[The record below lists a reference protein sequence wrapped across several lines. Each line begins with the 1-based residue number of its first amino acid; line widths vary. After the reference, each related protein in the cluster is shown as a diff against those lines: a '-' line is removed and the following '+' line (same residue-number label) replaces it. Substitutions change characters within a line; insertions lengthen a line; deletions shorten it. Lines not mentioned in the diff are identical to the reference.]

1 MEKWFKNHNFPYIKT
16 EDGSYFWQTNV
27 ATGEMTPNGEIVWH
41 EKSFFEE
48 VKKLLINK

>member
-27 ATGEMTPNGEIVWH
+27 ATGEITPNGEIVWH
-41 EKSFFEE
+41 EKSFFEK
-48 VKKLLINK
+48 VKKTIDK

>member
-27 ATGEMTPNGEIVWH
+27 ATGEMTSDGEIVWH
-41 EKSFFEE
+41 EQSFFEE
-48 VKKLLINK
+48 IKKTIDK